1 MVQAY
6 SVLIIDDSEDDIDLY
21 LRLLRT
27 DPFISEVRTA
37 ETGAEGLASYEVNP
51 SDCVLLDY
59 NLPGCNGFEVLR
71 QIRERDRHA
80 AVIMLTGQGT
90 EEQMTNAAR
99 QGASDYILKDKISVA
114 SLRRAVRNAIIKS
127 DLLVKVESQREAQEK
142 FLQKLTHDLRAPL
155 RHASRFAEFLSDDL
169 TEGRLDEAAPYPA
182 KIRSAINRANG
193 LIDALASYLRVER
206 EIELDPVSL
215 KGVVDA
221 AIGQLQPLI
230 EDRHAKITVD
240 PLPTVRGARQQ
251 LVQLFQ
257 HLITNA
263 VQYNGAAAPEVK
275 IEATRLDS
283 DHWRISVSDNGPGI
297 PADLVKEI
305 FEPLRRLYSH
315 DKIEGAG
322 LGLAICRRIAETHG
336 GEIWCESELGKGS
349 VFHLTL
355 AHAVEAV

>member
-1 MVQAY
+1 MVPAY

-27 DPFISEVRTA
+27 DPFITEVRTA
-37 ETGAEGLASYEVNP
+37 ETGAHGIADYETNP

-59 NLPGCNGFEVLR
+59 HLPGHNGFEILR

-90 EEQMTNAAR
+90 EDLMASAIKH
-99 QGASDYILKDKISVA
+99 GASDYILKDKISVA
-114 SLRRAVRNAIIKS
+114 SLRRSVRNAIIKS
-127 DLLVKVESQREAQEK
+127 DLSVKIETQREAQEK
-142 FLQKLTHDLRAPL
+142 FLQKLVHDLRAPM

-169 TEGRLDEAAPYPA
+169 AEGRLDEAAPYPA
-182 KIRSAINRANG
+182 KIRGAINRANG
-193 LIDALASYLRVER
+193 LIDALACYLRVER

-215 KGVVDA
+215 KGVVDT

-230 EDRHAKITVD
+230 EERHVKITVNA
-240 PLPTVRGARQQ
+240 LPTVRGARQQ

-263 VQYNGAAAPEVK
+263 VQYNGAAEPEVR
-275 IEATRLDS
+275 IEAARLNS

-322 LGLAICRRIAETHG
+322 LGLAICRRIADTHS
-336 GEIWCESELGKGS
+336 GEIWCESELDKGS

-355 AHAVEAV
+355 AHAVDAV